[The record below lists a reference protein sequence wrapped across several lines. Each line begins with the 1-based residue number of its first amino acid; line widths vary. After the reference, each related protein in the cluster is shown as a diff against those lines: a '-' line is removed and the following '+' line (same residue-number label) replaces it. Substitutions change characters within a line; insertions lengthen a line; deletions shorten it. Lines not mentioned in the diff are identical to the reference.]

1 MATLKTALLLFL
13 AMLSFAML
21 SVGASG
27 NGKQA
32 YPHMDR
38 KHRRRLGVSPA
49 EFYRVAIAEGRGVR
63 GGDGTETLVKCDG
76 CGGDVDESERA
87 AHVCPTND
95 DALSKLERAAD
106 ALERKADVDTAA
118 ITQGIRDDLIE
129 RIKDGDLV
137 IETPSRVEHSRAEIR
152 DRFDQMDWIDGDEE
166 LAMMLFES
174 TWRFKNPSQQTPPE
188 DLVRRW
194 RSKMLT
200 EGNEVGV
207 ADPETGKLTRALRIG
222 DVEDYTDP
230 ERFSRAMDS
239 AESGFGSQLIGAQ
252 YISQLWEAAR
262 NEDSLVGDIRQIQ
275 MTDPTTYIPIDAG
288 LPEMKF
294 VGESLTEGAS
304 NYTTSKT
311 GSNRVT
317 LTAKK
322 FTIQQIWSAELQEDS
337 IIAFVPFLRAQLSAS
352 VAVHMGSAF
361 YNGDDTTTS
370 TGNINLDDNTPGS
383 TKHYLAFDGIRHYW
397 IVDTATQGK
406 NMAGAL
412 NPDEIWK
419 ARGKLSGQQ
428 DDIDAEVK
436 TINWGKNARDLRA
449 VMDFDTFMVM
459 HRLGEVL
466 TVDKY
471 GPNATVV
478 SGELGSYAGIPIIS
492 PPYAAKTDADG
503 KLVDTEATNIK
514 GQITIFNPKGFISG
528 VRRDMQFFLDR
539 IQRTDQF
546 LIELFLRVAFVRHG
560 ENVAAGVYNIS
571 L

>member
-1 MATLKTALLLFL
+1 MAKLKTLIMLFL

-49 EFYRVAIAEGRGVR
+49 EFYRVAIAEGHGVR
-63 GGDGTETLVKCDG
+63 GGAPTLVKCDG
-76 CGGDVDESERA
+76 CDAEIDETERA
-87 AHVCPTND
+87 EHVCPTNA
-95 DALSKLERAAD
+95 DALTKLEQAAD
-106 ALERKADVDTAA
+106 ALERKADLDTEA
-118 ITQGIRDDLIE
+118 IKQEIRDDLIE

-137 IETPSRVEHSRAEIR
+137 IETPSRTEHQRAEVR

-174 TWRFKNPSQQTPPE
+174 TWRMKHPTQKTPPE

-207 ADPETGKLTRALRIG
+207 ADAETGKLTRALRIG

-230 ERFSRAMDS
+230 EKFSRAMDS

-262 NEDSLVGDIRQIQ
+262 NEDSLVGDIRQIP

-288 LPEMKF
+288 LPEMHF
-294 VGESLTEGAS
+294 VGESTTEGAS

-337 IIAFVPFLRAQLSAS
+337 IIAFVPFLRQQLTSS
-352 VAVHMGSAF
+352 VAVHTGSAF
-361 YNGDDTTTS
+361 YNGDTTNAG
-370 TGNINLDDNTPGS
+370 TGNINSDDADPND
-383 TKHYLAFDGIRHYW
+383 TKHYLAWDGIRHYW
-397 IVDTATQGK
+397 LVDTAAQGK
-406 NMAGAL
+406 DMAGAL

-428 DDIDAEVK
+428 DDVDAEIK

-449 VMDFDTFMVM
+449 IMDFDTFMVM

-492 PPYAAKTDADG
+492 PPYASKTEADG
-503 KLVDTEATNIK
+503 KASGTEASNTK
-514 GQITIFNPKGFISG
+514 GQITIVNPMGFISG

-546 LIELFLRVAFVRHG
+546 LVELFTRIAFVKHG